1 MAKQTTKT
9 TKSKKSTSKTTKSV
23 KAKKPTAKTTKP
35 KKSTVKAPQITSAEE
50 RLKEEAEVEMQRLR
64 EILREAKVSK
74 ARIKA
79 LEPIIANTAWMMV
92 KLNDARALIKG
103 SNIAI
108 PYDNGGGQTGIRENP
123 AFRGY
128 EALWKSY
135 MAGMKQIIEALP
147 EEAENR
153 QVEMEK
159 PRTMLE
165 IIRER
170 HKTS

>member
-1 MAKQTTKT
+1 MGRFNG
-9 TKSKKSTSKTTKSV
+9 SK
-23 KAKKPTAKTTKP
+23 
-35 KKSTVKAPQITSAEE
+35 
-50 RLKEEAEVEMQRLR
+50 
-64 EILREAKVSK
+64 K

-79 LEPIIANTAWMMV
+79 LKPIITNTAWMMV
-92 KLNDARALIKG
+92 KLDDARAAIRN
-103 SNIAI
+103 SNIVI

-153 QVEMEK
+153 QNELEK

-165 IIRER
+165 IVRER
-170 HKTS
+170 HKLA